1 MILNNCTYEEV
12 LNLIINGHSYRY
24 ISDTFGISTTTVFN
38 TSKRFKKTG
47 SPYPSLNQR
56 PIYDPMIQEVQ
67 NFINEALCM
76 RRASH
81 NIHKR
86 KNLTQKE
93 IHLLVLAKGYNLSF
107 LKTKELIRYGK
118 NMLAE
123 SHLTL
128 FHAPG
133 EAVEF
138 DWGTIY
144 LHINDPVKATRI
156 ALAIFSFPYSNYKKA
171 YAMKDCSGQSFSI
184 AFNQFVN
191 DVGGIPPKLILDNM
205 RIARIFSK
213 SNRSD
218 QKLTALFLELS
229 DHFKFD
235 VRFCSPYCPNQKG
248 NVENNVGILKKHF
261 DDSHVSS
268 FASLAEVQEFIDHQ
282 MIKSNSKQ
290 HHRKHD
296 RVENL
301 FKHEKCCFLP
311 KPDKDFIYYD
321 TKFCRVSSK
330 AIVQFKKQRYLVPE
344 IFRKERVLVKYNS
357 QHVLI
362 FSEDGKQFIAKY
374 VRTNNNS
381 SQEHLRIWYILNRLR
396 SKSNGILDSL
406 EYRSFTKDQKLIMEK
421 IFKNDGADFIDF
433 IMTIKNRKRNLLKK
447 FVYRFKNHL
456 EQFTP
461 QTIRSY
467 FQIE

>member
-24 ISDTFGISTTTVFN
+24 ISETFGISTTTVFN

-76 RRASH
+76 QRVSH
-81 NIHKR
+81 NIYKR
-86 KNLTQKE
+86 KKLTQKK

-123 SHLTL
+123 SHLNL

-138 DWGTIY
+138 DWGTIC
-144 LHINDPVKATRI
+144 LHINDPVKTRRI

-171 YAMKDCSGQSFSI
+171 YAMKDCSGQSFSL

-191 DVGGIPPKLILDNM
+191 DVGGIPLKLILDNM

-213 SNRSD
+213 ANRSD
-218 QKLTALFLELS
+218 QKLTALFQELS
-229 DHFKFD
+229 DHFKFS
-235 VRFCSPYCPNQKG
+235 VRFCSPHCPNQKG

-261 DDSHVSS
+261 SDSHVS
-268 FASLAEVQEFIDHQ
+268 D
-282 MIKSNSKQ
+282 
-290 HHRKHD
+290 
-296 RVENL
+296 
-301 FKHEKCCFLP
+301 
-311 KPDKDFIYYD
+311 
-321 TKFCRVSSK
+321 
-330 AIVQFKKQRYLVPE
+330 QF
-344 IFRKERVLVKYNS
+344 
-357 QHVLI
+357 
-362 FSEDGKQFIAKY
+362 
-374 VRTNNNS
+374 
-381 SQEHLRIWYILNRLR
+381 LR
-396 SKSNGILDSL
+396 SD
-406 EYRSFTKDQKLIMEK
+406 T
-421 IFKNDGADFIDF
+421 
-433 IMTIKNRKRNLLKK
+433 
-447 FVYRFKNHL
+447 
-456 EQFTP
+456 
-461 QTIRSY
+461 
-467 FQIE
+467 